1 MKNRNGF
8 IRMEGEHVTMRPQIG
23 IRRSPLNPL
32 VTPADVKPS
41 FPDWEVLGAFNAGV
55 AECGDEIVLLLRV
68 AERPRQTDP
77 NKVTVPVMRAGAD
90 GFDDSS
96 VRIVELDRRDPD
108 LDFGDRRVVKN
119 RRGETIWLT
128 SISHLRVARSRD
140 GERFTVDDRPSVV
153 PAGPLETWGIE
164 DPRITMIDGR
174 YYITYSAVSEKGV
187 AVGLMSTGD
196 FRSFRRE
203 GTILAPTN
211 KDVVLF
217 PEKIG
222 GKYMMVHRPVPE
234 GIGKPEIWIA
244 ESPDLIHWGNHRFLM
259 GLSAS
264 GWESARIG
272 AGCVPIRTDEGWL
285 LLYHGADHNHRYCMG
300 AALLDAD
307 DPGRVLARTA
317 EPIME
322 PGAEYET
329 DGFFGGVVFACGA
342 IVRDGLVTMY
352 YGVSDEST
360 ACATFR
366 LDDVF
371 NFLK

>member
-1 MKNRNGF
+1 M
-8 IRMEGEHVTMRPQIG
+8 TLQPQIVVQ
-23 IRRSPLNPL
+23 RSPLNPL

-55 AECGDEIVLLLRV
+55 AECEGEIVLLLRV

-77 NKVTVPVMRAGAD
+77 DKVTLPVMRPDAS
-90 GFDDSS
+90 GFDVSS
-96 VRIVELDRRDPD
+96 VRIVELDRGDPD
-108 LDFGDRRVVKN
+108 LDFSDARVVKN

-128 SISHLRVARSRD
+128 SLSHIRVARSRD
-140 GERFTVDDRPSVV
+140 GERFTVDERPTIV

-164 DPRITMIDGR
+164 DPRITKIDGR

-187 AVGLMSTGD
+187 AVGLMSTRD

-217 PEKIG
+217 PERIG

-234 GIGKPEIWIA
+234 GIGKPEMWIA
-244 ESPDLIHWGNHRFLM
+244 ESPDLVHWGNHRFLM
-259 GLSAS
+259 GLTDD

-285 LLYHGADHNHRYCMG
+285 LLYHGADSSHRYCMG
-300 AALLDAD
+300 AALLDLN
-307 DPGRVLARTA
+307 DPGLVIARAA
-317 EPIME
+317 EPFMAPE
-322 PGAEYET
+322 AAYET
-329 DGFFGGVVFACGA
+329 GGFFGGVIFACGA
-342 IVRDGLVTMY
+342 VVKDGLVTMY

-360 ACATFR
+360 ASATFR
-366 LDDVF
+366 LDDVL
-371 NFLK
+371 NLLK